1 MAVGFNAIPSDLR
14 VPLFYA
20 EVDNSQAS
28 YFTQQQ
34 RALLVG
40 QVLAGS
46 SAGAAPLLVTSA
58 DQARSLFGL
67 GSMLARMVELYR
79 RNDAMGELWC
89 LPLADPAA
97 GTAAAGAITLTG
109 AATASGQISLYV
121 AGRRVQVAVAAGE
134 TAPTIAAALASAI
147 NGAAL
152 AVTAAVNGTDPATV
166 DLTARHKGETGNDV
180 ALNVNFR
187 GVAGGETLPAG
198 LSVGID
204 AMAGGTGAPDLAAA
218 FAMLGDTEYDFVAM
232 PYTDTG
238 SLDTVKE
245 EWGEVTGR
253 WSWSRQVYGHVFAAR
268 RGTVGQLSAFGAARN
283 DPHVSVMGYDAA
295 VSPTPSWE
303 WAAATAAAAA
313 RSLRADPARPLQTLP
328 LVGVSTASQSF
339 TRQERQ
345 VLLFDGVATHMA
357 APDGTVMVERL
368 ATTYQVNS
376 WGQPDP
382 SFLDVETLATLQ
394 YVIRRLRQAITQKF
408 GRHKLA
414 SDGTRFGE
422 GQAVVTPKVIRA
434 ELVAT
439 YAAMEELGLVENR
452 EAFAATL
459 VVERDATDPNRINVL
474 YPPDLINQLRVFAV
488 LAQFRLQYPAQ

>member
-1 MAVGFNAIPSDLR
+1 MAVGFNAIPSNLR

-46 SAGAAPLLVTSA
+46 SAGAPVLVTSA
-58 DQARSLFGL
+58 DQARSLFGAA
-67 GSMLARMVELYR
+67 SMLAGMVEFYR

-89 LPLADPAA
+89 LPLADPTA
-97 GTAAAGAITLTG
+97 GTAASGAVTVTG
-109 AATASGQISLYV
+109 TATGSGQVSLYV
-121 AGRRVQVAVAAGE
+121 AGRRIQVAVDAGD
-134 TAPTIAAALASAI
+134 AASAI
-147 NGAAL
+147 AAVLAAAVNGAAL
-152 AVTAAVNGTDPATV
+152 AVTAAVDDQEPATV
-166 DLTARHKGETGNDV
+166 GLTARHKGEAGNDI

-187 GVAGGETLPAG
+187 GAAGGETMPAG
-198 LSVGID
+198 LSVGIEP
-204 AMAGGTGAPDLAAA
+204 MAGGTGAPDLAAS
-218 FAMLGDTEYDFVAM
+218 FALLGDTEYDVVAM
-232 PYTDTG
+232 PYTDTT
-238 SLDTVKE
+238 SLDAVKE
-245 EWGEVTGR
+245 EWGDVTGR

-268 RGTVGQLSAFGAARN
+268 RGSVGQLSAFGTARN

-295 VSPTPSWE
+295 VSPAPSWE

-328 LVGVSTASQSF
+328 LAGILSSGQSF

-345 VLLFDGVATHMA
+345 VLLFDGIATHMA
-357 APDGTVMVERL
+357 GPDGTVMIERL

-422 GQAVVTPKVIRA
+422 GQAIVTPKVIRA
-434 ELVAT
+434 ELVAA

-488 LAQFRLQYPAQ
+488 LAQFRLQYPVQ